1 MTIMDLIFGSITISS
16 TAHSSLVGVSGASF
30 LFCFF
35 ILHASHFNEASFA
48 VYNIAFKEHSANTN
62 ESLTRSSCTC
72 LTNEN
77 QMRRE
82 RERESTRATSSHK
95 LSISSNNPHTLLYLC
110 PNRWDEKPRL
120 TRAAKLLSDW
130 SSHTKT
136 WEVQKKCK
144 AETHRCVLELLLS
157 YIRRSFLGKHS
168 LFSLSPASLLVF

>member
-95 LSISSNNPHTLLYLC
+95 WSISSNNPQAQFYISFQINDMNSLSWSS
-110 PNRWDEKPRL
+110 RWL
-120 TRAAKLLSDW
+120 VLSDW
-130 SSHTKT
+130 SSPEHT
-136 WEVQKKCK
+136 WEKSCWNSPLRPR
-144 AETHRCVLELLLS
+144 APSATLLL
-157 YIRRSFLGKHS
+157 
-168 LFSLSPASLLVF
+168 ALLH